1 MSSICSYEVNRRPQ
15 LRHSRRRRMVAPSR
29 LSRESTTRS
38 WLSEQKGHLIA
49 PVLSFLGVQRDVEAQ
64 EELLQAS
71 RVLDVDRQ
79 VPHGVHHP
87 VLVVFHLEADQH
99 PAGALEVGAAQRQLD
114 AARQLAAAVG
124 AGGGRGVSRGGG
136 RAGGDRPRRRAWR
149 GGLLAELLE
158 LA

>member
-1 MSSICSYEVNRRPQ
+1 
-15 LRHSRRRRMVAPSR
+15 MVAPSR

-49 PVLSFLGVQRDVEAQ
+49 SVLSFLGVQRDVEAQ

-79 VPHGVHHP
+79 VPYGVHHP
-87 VLVVFHLEADQH
+87 VLVILHLEADQH

-124 AGGGRGVSRGGG
+124 AGGGRGGRGGRRAGGG
-136 RAGGDRPRRRAWR
+136 RARRRGR
-149 GGLLAELLE
+149 GGRPPAAPFRLAPHR
-158 LA
+158 